1 MRSILQI
8 TAEELMRRP
17 AEVPMS
23 KFFMMVI
30 LLAVPLG
37 LSACDTVYMATM
49 DKMGYA
55 KRDILSSR
63 VKSARDAQEDA
74 KKDIQSTLEKFGNVV
89 SYQGGDLEATYK
101 KLSSEMESSEDSAE
115 AVRKRIRDVESVA
128 DALFSEW
135 ETELGQYSSADLRR
149 KSEAKLTQT
158 RARYKEMLGAMNR
171 AEQRIDPVLKPL
183 RDQVLY
189 LKHNLNARALAAM
202 KGELVKVDAQ
212 VDRLVREMNRSIAEA
227 DKFIQAMEKE
237 PA

>member
-1 MRSILQI
+1 
-8 TAEELMRRP
+8 
-17 AEVPMS
+17 MS
-23 KFFMMVI
+23 KFLMMVI
-30 LLAVPLG
+30 LLAIPLG
-37 LSACDTVYMATM
+37 FSACDTVYMATM
-49 DKMGYA
+49 DTIGYD

-74 KKDIQSTLEKFGNVV
+74 KKDIQSTLEQFGNVV

-101 KLSSEMESSEDSAE
+101 KLSSALESSEDSAE
-115 AVRKRIRDVESVA
+115 AVRTRIRDVESVA

-149 KSEAKLTQT
+149 KSEAKLSQT
-158 RARYKEMLGAMNR
+158 KSRYKEMLGAMNR

-227 DKFIQAMEKE
+227 DKFIRAMEQE

>member
-1 MRSILQI
+1 MSRVLQLI
-8 TAEELMRRP
+8 ALLMI
-17 AEVPMS
+17 S
-23 KFFMMVI
+23 
-30 LLAVPLG
+30 LG
-37 LSACDTVYMATM
+37 LSACDTIYMATM

-101 KLSSEMESSEDSAE
+101 KLSGELESSEDSAE
-115 AVRKRIRDVESVA
+115 TVRKRIRDVESVA

-158 RARYKEMLGAMNR
+158 RARYNEMLGAMNR

-212 VDRLVREMNRSIAEA
+212 VDRLVRDMNRSIAEA

>member
-1 MRSILQI
+1 
-8 TAEELMRRP
+8 
-17 AEVPMS
+17 MS
-23 KFFMMVI
+23 KFLMMVI
-30 LLAVPLG
+30 LLAIPLG
-37 LSACDTVYMATM
+37 FSACDTVYMTTM
-49 DKMGYA
+49 DTIGYA

-74 KKDIQSTLEKFGNVV
+74 KKDIQSTLEQFGNVV

-101 KLSSEMESSEDSAE
+101 KLSSALESSEDSAE

-149 KSEAKLTQT
+149 KSEAKLSQT
-158 RARYKEMLGAMNR
+158 KSRYKEMLGAMNR

-227 DKFIQAMEKE
+227 DKFIRAMEQE